1 MPGVAKEGVAK
12 TPKKGGLAEVHIK
25 SMCLSMDLVYKI
37 NQKKKGRFKDG
48 SSRPKPRRSSYG
60 GVCVPGEWREVGR

>member
-37 NQKKKGRFKDG
+37 KKKKKG
-48 SSRPKPRRSSYG
+48 P
-60 GVCVPGEWREVGR
+60 V